1 MSDITPITTAA
12 TGIKPVPSF
21 HLPIVLGAETIKRSL
36 LNVRPRYMDK
46 VELLKFQSSQDSFMA
61 PVSTPTVTSGDY
73 SITNRQIVLGDMQ
86 FYRTYNPLR
95 DFEGQYDF
103 LWSQGQLTSAT
114 LAPIVKKAILDTS
127 ATAIGANIEK
137 LIWEGDTASA
147 TASLNRTDGFLKLFT
162 ADSDGDINQVTFG
175 AVLTPANIIT
185 KMEAMLAAMPSAV
198 LETTNIKFV
207 VSYKDSFKYYE
218 ALRDATITKGINIMD
233 GGVPRLA
240 GIQIVSCGIPENNMI
255 LGVCDNTQD
264 SNLQA
269 ATWMDQDRGVLIDR
283 LQANSEDFCIKAT
296 IKFGVNYVEGS
307 QLVVGKV

>member
-1 MSDITPITTAA
+1 MSDITPITTGA

-21 HLPIVLGAETIKRSL
+21 YLPVVLGAETIKRGL

-46 VELLKFQSSQDSFMA
+46 VELLKFKSSQDSFMA

-103 LWSQGQLTSAT
+103 LWAQGQLTSST
-114 LAPIVKKAILDTS
+114 LSPLVKKAVLDTS
-127 ATAIGANIEK
+127 STAIGANIEK
-137 LIWEGDTASA
+137 LIWEGDTASG
-147 TASLNRTDGFLKLFT
+147 TASLNRMDGFLKLFG
-162 ADSDGDINQVTFG
+162 ADSDGDLNTVAFG
-175 AVLTPANIIT
+175 GALTAANIIT

-198 LETTNIKFV
+198 LETQNIKFV

-218 ALRDATITKGINIMD
+218 ALRDATITKGINIPD
-233 GGVPRLA
+233 SGIPRFA
-240 GIQIVSCGIPENNMI
+240 GINIVSCGIPENKMI
-255 LGVCDNTQD
+255 LGVCDNSND

-283 LQANSEDFCIKAT
+283 LQANSEDFFIKAT
-296 IKFGVNYVEGS
+296 IKFGVQYVNGS
-307 QLVVGKV
+307 ELVFGS